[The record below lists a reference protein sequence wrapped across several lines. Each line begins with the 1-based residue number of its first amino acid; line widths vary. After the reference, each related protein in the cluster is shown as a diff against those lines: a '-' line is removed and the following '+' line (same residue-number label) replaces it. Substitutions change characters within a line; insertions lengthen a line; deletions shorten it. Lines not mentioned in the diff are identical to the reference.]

1 VLCRPG
7 AMIFVALLGSSAL
20 AGQNAVSAKK
30 PESTKQA
37 APSAKLQIDP
47 KAVDILKASSE
58 KLAGAKTL
66 SFTAE
71 ELFERLSR
79 QDAPLAYT
87 NKYEVTLQPAR

>member
-1 VLCRPG
+1 
-7 AMIFVALLGSSAL
+7 MIFVALLGSSAL

-58 KLAGAKTL
+58 KLAGAK
-66 SFTAE
+66 
-71 ELFERLSR
+71 
-79 QDAPLAYT
+79 P
-87 NKYEVTLQPAR
+87 